1 MARMAQIVSTA
12 WYLPERAVT
21 KTELTERFTAFGRP
35 TVIDGLQVVSGTKR
49 QLATK
54 SPQASRQRP

>member
-1 MARMAQIVSTA
+1 MARIAQIVSTA
-12 WYLPERAVT
+12 RYLPERAV
-21 KTELTERFTAFGRP
+21 RFTALGRL

-54 SPQASRQRP
+54 SPQAPRQRP